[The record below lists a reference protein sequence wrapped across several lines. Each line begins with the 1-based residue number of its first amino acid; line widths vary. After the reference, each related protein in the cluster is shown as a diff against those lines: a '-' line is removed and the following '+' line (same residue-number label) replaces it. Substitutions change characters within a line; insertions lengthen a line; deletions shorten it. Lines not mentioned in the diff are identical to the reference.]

1 MLLAADLGNT
11 QTLIGVYAGE
21 ELIASWRFD
30 TDHGLSS
37 RRLESVL
44 LGLFEQDGIDPSLI
58 KGSVLGTVVPAL
70 RWVWQEASRNMFGEE
85 CLVVEAKHLEGLLEV
100 RTQGSGADRL
110 ANAVAGADL
119 YGKPVIVVDL
129 GTATDA
135 EVIDADGAF
144 IGGFIA
150 PGLATSMNALV
161 NRTAQL
167 PEIDLADPGTAIGA
181 GTIEAIQ
188 AGVVLGEA
196 ARIDGLV
203 GRMRKQL
210 GCEVPVVVT
219 GGLSG
224 VIGPLCE
231 TPTIISPYLTLWG
244 LKLIFDYVSK

>member
-1 MLLAADLGNT
+1 MLLAVDLGNT

-21 ELIASWRFD
+21 TLAASWRID
-30 TDHGLSS
+30 TDHSIVPHE
-37 RRLESVL
+37 LESIL
-44 LGLFEQDGIDPSLI
+44 RRFFEDDAIDPSAVR
-58 KGSVLGTVVPAL
+58 GVVLATVVPAL
-70 RWVWQEASRNMFGEE
+70 REVWQETCRSLFSLE
-85 CLVVEAKHLEGLLEV
+85 CLVVEARHLEGLLEV

-135 EVIDADGAF
+135 EVIDGTGAF
-144 IGGFIA
+144 VGGFIA
-150 PGLATSMNALV
+150 PGLATSMDALV
-161 NRTAQL
+161 KRTAQL

-181 GTIEAIQ
+181 GTVEAIQ

-203 GRMRKQL
+203 GRIRKQL
-210 GCEVPVVVT
+210 GSDAPVVVT

-224 VIGPLCE
+224 IIGPLCE
-231 TPTIISPYLTLWG
+231 TQTIINPYLTLWG
-244 LKLIFDYVSK
+244 LKLIFEHVAQ